1 MGWTAT
7 ASTGLTGAAR
17 YAVATAAVTAAVGLV
32 GWGQQDRV
40 DDVED
45 AIARCHVGAGDLGVV
60 HGDCISVGYAQF
72 DGIEGIVKGHWRG
85 CGCHRGM
92 TTTVA
97 GIWSLGVQ
105 R

>member
-1 MGWTAT
+1 M
-7 ASTGLTGAAR
+7 TGAAG
-17 YAVATAAVTAAVGLV
+17 YAAVTAAAKAAVTAAVGSV

-45 AIARCHVGAGDLGVV
+45 AIARCHVGAGDLSVV
-60 HGDCISVGYAQF
+60 HGDCTSVGYAQF
-72 DGIEGIVKGHWRG
+72 DGIEGFVKGHRRGRG
-85 CGCHRGM
+85 CRRGM
-92 TTTVA
+92 TTTGA